1 MNPVCGEPALFQR
14 GASVS
19 SLRNLDLNLLK
30 VFDAVY
36 VSGSVS
42 GAARRMGVSQPSV
55 SRGLNRLRDH
65 FEDPLFERAGNGVAP
80 TSKAEAM
87 LASVRG
93 ALSLID
99 STIDSDGHFD
109 PATQTRHFRLILPDL
124 AELRIMPALINGLPK
139 GSPVTFEVLPAT
151 YADHARAIIDGDVDV
166 SVFPFLPTAEG
177 IAYTWLFSDHGV
189 LVSRKD
195 HPALRDGFS
204 LPLLGV
210 LKFAAVPDQFY
221 RLSRMDE
228 LLKTRGLK
236 RQIVCT
242 THKQSAIPAIVATTD
257 LVAFM
262 ARGFAMAMRD
272 DLDLDVLEMPGFEGS
287 KQDIYLAYRKS
298 AEEDPAIRWLCQ
310 EIEAAYATDGADGAE
325 ASNAR

>member
-1 MNPVCGEPALFQR
+1 M
-14 GASVS
+14 S

-30 VFDAVY
+30 VFDAIY

-42 GAARRMGVSQPSV
+42 GAARRLGVSQPSV

-65 FEDPLFERAGNGVAP
+65 FEDPLFERSGNGVAP

-87 LASVRG
+87 LESVRG

-99 STIDSDGHFD
+99 STIDSEDHFD
-109 PATQTRHFRLILPDL
+109 PATRTRHFRMILPDRM
-124 AELRIMPALINGLPK
+124 EIRIMPKLINRLPQ
-139 GSPVTFEVLPAT
+139 GSTVTFEVLPVA
-151 YADHARAIIDGDVDV
+151 YADHARAFTDGDVDV
-166 SVFPFLPTAEG
+166 SVYAFLPTAEG
-177 IAYTWLFSDHGV
+177 IAYKWLFTEHAV

-195 HPALRDGFS
+195 HPALRNGFS
-204 LPLLGV
+204 LPLLGTLGFV
-210 LKFAAVPDQFY
+210 ALPDHVY

-236 RQIVCT
+236 RQVVCT
-242 THKQSAIPAIVATTD
+242 THKQTAVPNIVAATD

-262 ARGFAMAMRD
+262 VSRHAMAIRD

-287 KQDIYLAYRKS
+287 RQDVYLACRKS
-298 AEEDPAIRWLCQ
+298 DEEDPAIRWLCQ
-310 EIEAAYATDGADGAE
+310 EIEAACNLVELEDGDGA
-325 ASNAR
+325 SNDRYA